1 MSRPLRAKPFVTQ
14 MRRGRLPARSCG
26 HDPTIVDRP
35 DRPSGRNASPSGIT
49 PSTIMSPA
57 RSRHGSRTEIRL
69 GARAHPT
76 RTSNRAHAPPSP
88 SSSIRRSRTDST
100 CDQVPAQ
107 IRSVAAPPASRVRR
121 RSNSIEV
128 EVDEAMIV
136 LGADTHKRSHT
147 ITAVSA
153 ATGELMGEQT
163 VRVGA
168 KGFAALVVWARGL
181 GSERVWAIEDC
192 RHVSGSFERFLIERG
207 ERVVRVTTKLMA
219 DSRRCARGRGK
230 SDSIDAIAV
239 ARAALREGLDALPAA
254 QLEGPELDLR
264 LLVDH
269 RERLIRQRVALN
281 NTLQWHLHDLW
292 PELQL
297 PGSSLFYG
305 RWAPR
310 VARRLARA
318 EQTMRVRIARDE
330 LRRIRELSQ
339 TIKALEVEIAG
350 LVARIAPQLLTEP
363 GFGPLTAAKLVGE
376 VAGAGRFASD
386 AKLARAAG
394 VAPIPVSSGKTNRH
408 RLDRGGNR
416 QINAT
421 IHRIAVTRLRC
432 HPETQDYI
440 ARKRAEGK
448 STKEAI
454 RCLKRHL
461 ARRIWH
467 LLQPPHPDRGTPPS
481 PSIS

>member
-1 MSRPLRAKPFVTQ
+1 
-14 MRRGRLPARSCG
+14 
-26 HDPTIVDRP
+26 
-35 DRPSGRNASPSGIT
+35 
-49 PSTIMSPA
+49 
-57 RSRHGSRTEIRL
+57 
-69 GARAHPT
+69 
-76 RTSNRAHAPPSP
+76 
-88 SSSIRRSRTDST
+88 
-100 CDQVPAQ
+100 
-107 IRSVAAPPASRVRR
+107 
-121 RSNSIEV
+121 
-128 EVDEAMIV
+128 MIV

-147 ITAVSA
+147 IAAVSA
-153 ATGELMGEQT
+153 ATGELLGEQT
-163 VRVGA
+163 VVVGA
-168 KGFAALVVWARGL
+168 KGFAALVVWARRLDG
-181 GSERVWAIEDC
+181 ERVWALEDC
-192 RHVSGSFERFLIERG
+192 RQVSGSFERFLIARG
-207 ERVVRVTTKLMA
+207 ERVLRVTSKLMA
-219 DSRRCARGRGK
+219 DSRRRARGRGK

-269 RERLIRQRVALN
+269 RERLVRQRVALN

-292 PELQL
+292 PELEL

-305 RWAPR
+305 TWGPR

-330 LRRIRELSQ
+330 LRRIRELSH
-339 TIKALEVEIAG
+339 TIKALEREIAG
-350 LVARIAPQLLTEP
+350 LVATVVPQLLTEP

-376 VAGAGRFASD
+376 IAGADRFSSD

-394 VAPIPVSSGKTNRH
+394 LAPIPASSGNTNRH

-416 QINAT
+416 QVNAA
-421 IHRIAVTRLRC
+421 IHRVAVTRARC
-432 HPETQDYI
+432 HPETRDYI
-440 ARKRAEGK
+440 TRKTAEGK
-448 STKEAI
+448 THREAI

-467 LLQPPHPDRGTPPS
+467 LLHEPHPLGGTPPS